1 LELIDS
7 GGLRSDRHCGLILSS
22 PRPRG
27 VPEHKCRKVLANAK
41 SYAGEKM
48 GEERKRAEA
57 LIAFHCADAEGSCS
71 V

>member
-1 LELIDS
+1 M
-7 GGLRSDRHCGLILSS
+7 
-22 PRPRG
+22 
-27 VPEHKCRKVLANAK
+27 ANAK
-41 SYAGEKM
+41 SYAREKM